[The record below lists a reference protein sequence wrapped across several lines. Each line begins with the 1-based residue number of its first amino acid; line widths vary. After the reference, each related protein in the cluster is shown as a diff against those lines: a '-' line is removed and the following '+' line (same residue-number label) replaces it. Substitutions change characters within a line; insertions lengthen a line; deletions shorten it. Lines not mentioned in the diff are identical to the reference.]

1 MLRKGVATLCVATGL
16 LWSGVALAAQ
26 TPVEA
31 GRKAILDLEYTIEGK
46 FSAKGDA
53 GQSTEWRVLRQL
65 SMSLELVAGKLSPV
79 SVVDTQLQAQQAE
92 QGTAL
97 AQQGDQAMTNN
108 APLMAQ
114 MQAAVEACGDDEA
127 CVEAY
132 VMKLSQDP
140 KLQQMS
146 KDVGQ
151 MQQSMNG
158 YNQANPPRF
167 QQWNV
172 LSANALSGTYKIE
185 EWRKDVVYDPIC
197 GATANLCTSTRER
210 KAAGKIGPDGQ
221 TAGGAPTVE
230 VDMLQDKISVMLTQP
245 IFVPTVPQVTQ
256 DGLGEAQIQFL
267 PSSDSD
273 YLPALKYLA
282 IPLKGSFADQK
293 GSGNVKFSELEDYH
307 GPLKL
312 SVRWHFHLP

>member
-1 MLRKGVATLCVATGL
+1 MQRVGFATLCVAAGVL
-16 LWSGVALAAQ
+16 CSGVALAAQ
-26 TPVEA
+26 TPVEE
-31 GRKAILDLEYTIEGK
+31 GRKAILELEYTIEGK
-46 FSAKGDA
+46 FSSKGEA

-65 SMSLELVAGKLSPV
+65 TMSLELVAGKLSPA
-79 SVVDTQLQAQQAE
+79 SVIDAQVQAQQTE

-97 AQQGDQAMTNN
+97 GQQSQQAMTNN
-108 APLMAQ
+108 APLMDQ

-140 KLQQMS
+140 QLQQMS
-146 KDVGQ
+146 KDAGQ
-151 MQQSMNG
+151 MQQSVNA

-172 LSANALSGTYKIE
+172 LSANALSGSYKIE

-210 KAAGKIGPDGQ
+210 KAAGKIGPNEQ

-230 VDMLQDKISVMLTQP
+230 VDTLQDKISVVLTQP
-245 IFVPTVPQVTQ
+245 IFVPTIPQVTQ
-256 DGLGEAQIQFL
+256 DGPGEVQIQFL

-282 IPLKGSFADQK
+282 IPLKGSFANQK
-293 GSGNVKFSELEDYH
+293 GSGSVKFGELDDYH

-312 SVRWHFHLP
+312 SVRWHFLVK